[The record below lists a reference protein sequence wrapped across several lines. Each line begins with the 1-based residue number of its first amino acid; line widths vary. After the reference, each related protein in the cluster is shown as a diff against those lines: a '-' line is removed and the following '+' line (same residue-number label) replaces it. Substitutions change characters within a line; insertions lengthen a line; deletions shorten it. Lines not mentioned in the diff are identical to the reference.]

1 MTIHK
6 KHNYDLPCRSR
17 RSYWKETTFSAYD
30 WGQTYLGDSKTYN
43 VKDPPIL
50 IARTIEQL
58 QRRLIRSGTLEDL
71 NMCRLIQVVI
81 SNTAVDEDFDSAA
94 ANVRNF
100 HIDQQMDFLRRPL
113 LHLLIID
120 LYNKRGRCASRLR
133 AQHPALFSV
142 LLNRLQHMLKLGACV
157 NVGGTVN
164 NYSAL
169 QIAIYLNMEDVVGYI
184 KMYSVTQPLWSCT
197 TQPPFA

>member
-1 MTIHK
+1 MTIHR

-100 HIDQQMDFLRRPL
+100 HIDQQMDFLRRRL

-120 LYNKRGRCASRLR
+120 LYNKRYAR
-133 AQHPALFSV
+133 
-142 LLNRLQHMLKLGACV
+142 
-157 NVGGTVN
+157 
-164 NYSAL
+164 
-169 QIAIYLNMEDVVGYI
+169 
-184 KMYSVTQPLWSCT
+184 
-197 TQPPFA
+197 